1 MPKIAFHTLGCKS
14 NQYETD
20 MMKNICRTAGF
31 EIVPFEV
38 QADIYIINTC
48 TVTGNADK
56 KSRNA
61 VRSAKKNNKDSVV
74 IVTGCY
80 VESGNFN
87 LKEADVILRNKDKS
101 DILKYLP
108 KPNIASQTSH
118 LALAPREVAGSPRVR
133 ANLMIEDGCENFC
146 SYCIVPFVRGK
157 VRSRPMEKILAEA
170 ERMAEGGV
178 KEIVLTGINLGEYA
192 LEPETKSRHKVG
204 TSCLGSN
211 QLNRNRDVQSQVPK
225 LINELSKID
234 GLLRIRLSSIE
245 PMYITDD
252 LIKVIKENPKVC
264 KHLHIPL
271 QSGDDR
277 ILKSMNRNYSSK
289 DFLDIT
295 IKIKKHVKDIAITTD
310 IIVGFPGED
319 EADFRN
325 TCRLVDKIKFSRIHM
340 FSYSDRQG
348 TAASS
353 FKNKVDPK
361 TIALRY
367 QKLGKLRDK
376 YMLSFHRSFLRK
388 PMEVLIEQKDRKTG
402 MYEGLTGNYI
412 RVFLRGLP
420 RYRRGDDTGDESI
433 GRLIS
438 VKFKAFQGENVIA
451 SPVLV

>member
-20 MMKNICRTAGF
+20 AMKNICRASGF
-31 EIVPFEV
+31 EIVPFEGR
-38 QADIYIINTC
+38 ADIYIINTC

-61 VRSAKKNNKDSVV
+61 VRSAKKKNKDSVV

-87 LKEADVILRNKDKS
+87 LEEADIILRNKDKA

-108 KPNIASQTSH
+108 KIDLTSRTSH
-118 LALAPREVAGSPRVR
+118 LTPPRVR

-157 VRSRPMEKILAEA
+157 VRSRPMEEILAEA
-170 ERMAEGGV
+170 QRMAEGGV

-192 LEPETKSRHKVG
+192 LEPETKR
-204 TSCLGSN
+204 LGSN
-211 QLNRNRDVQSQVPK
+211 QSNRNRDVQSQVPL
-225 LINELSKID
+225 LIDKLSKID

-252 LIKVIKENPKVC
+252 LIKAVKENPKIC
-264 KHLHIPL
+264 KHLHIPM

-277 ILKSMNRNYSSK
+277 ILNSMNRNYSSK
-289 DFLDIT
+289 DFLDMTKKI
-295 IKIKKHVKDIAITTD
+295 IKQVKDIAITTD

-319 EADFRN
+319 EAAFRN

-348 TAASS
+348 TAAFS
-353 FKNKVDPK
+353 FKDKVDPK
-361 TIALRY
+361 TIAIRY
-367 QKLGKLRDK
+367 EKLGELRDK
-376 YMLSFHRSFLRK
+376 YMLRFHSSFLKK

-402 MYEGLTGNYI
+402 MYEGLTSNYI
-412 RVFLRGLP
+412 RVFLK
-420 RYRRGDDTGDESI
+420 GDDMGDESI
-433 GRLIS
+433 GRSIP

>member
-20 MMKNICRTAGF
+20 MMKKICRTAGF
-31 EIVPFEV
+31 EIISFDER
-38 QADIYIINTC
+38 ADIYIINTC

-61 VRSAKKNNKDSVV
+61 VRSAKKKNKDSVV
-74 IVTGCY
+74 IATGCY

-87 LKEADVILRNKDKS
+87 LKETDVLLRNKDKS

-108 KPNIASQTSH
+108 KIDRASQASP

-157 VRSRPMEKILAEA
+157 VRSRPMKEILAEA
-170 ERMAEGGV
+170 ERMAECGV
-178 KEIVLTGINLGEYA
+178 KEIVLTGINLGEYGKITNDQIPITNK
-192 LEPETKSRHKVG
+192 LPISKSQLSLPE
-204 TSCLGSN
+204 
-211 QLNRNRDVQSQVPK
+211 
-225 LINELSKID
+225 LINALAKID
-234 GLLRIRLSSIE
+234 GILRIRLSSIE

-264 KHLHIPL
+264 KHLHIPM

-289 DFLDIT
+289 DFLDMT
-295 IKIKKHVKDIAITTD
+295 KMIKKHVKDIAITTD

-319 EADFRN
+319 EAAFRN

-353 FKNKVDPK
+353 FRDKIDPK
-361 TIALRY
+361 TIAIRY
-367 QKLGKLRDK
+367 AKLGKLRDK
-376 YMLSFHRSFLRK
+376 YMLRFHRSFLK
-388 PMEVLIEQKDRKTG
+388 KTMEVLIEQKDRKTG

-412 RVFLRGLP
+412 RVFLRG
-420 RYRRGDDTGDESI
+420 DDRGDESI

-451 SPVLV
+451 SPLLV